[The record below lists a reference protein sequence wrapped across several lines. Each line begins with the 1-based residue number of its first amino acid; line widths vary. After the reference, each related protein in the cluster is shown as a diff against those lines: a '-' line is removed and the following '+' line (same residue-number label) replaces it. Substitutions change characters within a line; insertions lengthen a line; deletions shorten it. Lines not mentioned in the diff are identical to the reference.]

1 MRVSDKLTVKW
12 KRGQTHLHL
21 LIKQTLKKYS
31 ALFLLNRLGEDLQNI
46 TEGHMINFFTDMKDT
61 NEPAGKHALC
71 YLHSYN
77 HSAINKG
84 HQHALLLGKHTVF

>member
-1 MRVSDKLTVKW
+1 M
-12 KRGQTHLHL
+12 HL

-31 ALFLLNRLGEDLQNI
+31 ALFLLNRLGEVLQNI
-46 TEGHMINFFTDMKDT
+46 IERHMISFFTYMKDT
-61 NEPAGKHALC
+61 NEPPGRCALC

-84 HQHALLLGKHTVF
+84 HLHTLLLGKHTVF